1 MIDSDYLPS
10 CVRFELRSELQICF
24 QDYMKLLQILQP
36 REFDLHSK
44 VKTLGQRF
52 TITPLYAS
60 WKHGWCL
67 QRNHEPCGEHSL
79 AETRADL
86 SQSVGY
92 LVLHHTYIALR
103 RLFLVLSFIKLS
115 LLDAWSS
122 YYGTHTFKDTGGS
135 DSSKVLSDPAA
146 MGVRSAFV
154 GCEDF
159 LVSICCHRFES
170 TFT

>member
-1 MIDSDYLPS
+1 MIVESGTGAAERRYD
-10 CVRFELRSELQICF
+10 
-24 QDYMKLLQILQP
+24 
-36 REFDLHSK
+36 
-44 VKTLGQRF
+44 

-115 LLDAWSS
+115 FLDAWSS

-159 LVSICCHRFES
+159 LMPHWLEVYLQKVMPWSRLSRIMNEQMNIS
-170 TFT
+170 TWRNPCSFVISSWHEQLEM